1 MRLFKCVNLVATGV
15 CVHVRSFEM
24 LVCVCVVRCVAVGAC
39 IHARAC
45 VARTMRRS
53 LAVVYVLAFLP
64 CVASTDDHLPRIA
77 THVAASSFKLEEHEL
92 YRKCEEPIHSRSA
105 TPSLPTRDCRM
116 RPDLLV
122 PSRTSSSKV
131 YLALSFLT
139 RTSNLYL
146 HGVRTCAGCGGA
158 YPSESRLV
166 MGEEL
171 TAASL
176 LHRFAYQTDA
186 SGMQRPCCA
195 VAAPSHMPCNGRMR
209 VYRQKTSP
217 PCRRELL

>member
-1 MRLFKCVNLVATGV
+1 M
-15 CVHVRSFEM
+15 RSFEM

-39 IHARAC
+39 IHARAR
-45 VARTMRRS
+45 VARTMRCS

-64 CVASTDDHLPRIA
+64 CVASTDEHLPRIA
-77 THVAASSFKLEEHEL
+77 THVAASSLKLEEHEL
-92 YRKCEEPIHSRSA
+92 YRQCEEPIHSRSA
-105 TPSLPTRDCRM
+105 TPSLPARVAACVRSA
-116 RPDLLV
+116 LLV
-122 PSRTSSSKV
+122 PSRTSSSRV

-139 RTSNLYL
+139 RTSNPHL

-158 YPSESRLV
+158 YPRV
-166 MGEEL
+166 AAREEL
-171 TAASL
+171 TASSL

-186 SGMQRPCCA
+186 SGMQRPCCT
-195 VAAPSHMPCNGRMR
+195 VAPPSHMPCNGRMR

>member
-1 MRLFKCVNLVATGV
+1 MRAYT
-15 CVHVRSFEM
+15 R
-24 LVCVCVVRCVAVGAC
+24 
-39 IHARAC
+39 ARAWRAPC
-45 VARTMRRS
+45 GAVWQLCMCSHSFHAWQALMTTSPELRHTWRPAVSSSRSMNYIESARNRS
-53 LAVVYVLAFLP
+53 IPAG
-64 CVASTDDHLPRIA
+64 
-77 THVAASSFKLEEHEL
+77 
-92 YRKCEEPIHSRSA
+92 SA

-116 RPDLLV
+116 RPDLFV

-166 MGEEL
+166 MGEEF

-176 LHRFAYQTDA
+176 LHRFAYRTDA
-186 SGMQRPCCA
+186 SGMQRPCCT
-195 VAAPSHMPCNGRMR
+195 VAPPSHMPCNGRMR

>member
-1 MRLFKCVNLVATGV
+1 MRLFKCVNLVATGGR

-39 IHARAC
+39 IHARMC

-53 LAVVYVLAFLP
+53 LAVVYVLGLP
-64 CVASTDDHLPRIA
+64 FQVCPRGTAACV
-77 THVAASSFKLEEHEL
+77 
-92 YRKCEEPIHSRSA
+92 RSA
-105 TPSLPTRDCRM
+105 
-116 RPDLLV
+116 LLV

-131 YLALSFLT
+131 YLALSSLT
-139 RTSNLYL
+139 RKSNLYV
-146 HGVRTCAGCGGA
+146 HGVLTCAGCGGA

-176 LHRFAYQTDA
+176 LHRFAYGTDA
-186 SGMQRPCCA
+186 SGMQRPCCT
-195 VAAPSHMPCNGRMR
+195 VAPPSHVPCNGRMR

-217 PCRRELL
+217 QFRGGAAEAARGAG

>member
-1 MRLFKCVNLVATGV
+1 M
-15 CVHVRSFEM
+15 RSFEM

-45 VARTMRRS
+45 VAHTMRRS
-53 LAVVYVLAFLP
+53 LAVVHVLAFLP
-64 CVASTDDHLPRIA
+64 CVASTDDHLPELRHTWRPA
-77 THVAASSFKLEEHEL
+77 VSS
-92 YRKCEEPIHSRSA
+92 SRSMNYIESA
-105 TPSLPTRDCRM
+105 RNRSIPGLPFQVCARGTAACVRSA
-116 RPDLLV
+116 LLV
-122 PSRTSSSKV
+122 PSRTSSSNV

-176 LHRFAYQTDA
+176 LHRFAYRIDP
-186 SGMQRPCCA
+186 SGMQRP
-195 VAAPSHMPCNGRMR
+195 R
-209 VYRQKTSP
+209 VQ
-217 PCRRELL
+217 

>member
-1 MRLFKCVNLVATGV
+1 
-15 CVHVRSFEM
+15 
-24 LVCVCVVRCVAVGAC
+24 
-39 IHARAC
+39 
-45 VARTMRRS
+45 MRRS

-64 CVASTDDHLPRIA
+64 CVASTDGHLPRIA

-166 MGEEL
+166 MGEEF

-176 LHRFAYQTDA
+176 LHRFAYRTDA
-186 SGMQRPCCA
+186 SGMQRPCCT
-195 VAAPSHMPCNGRMR
+195 VAPPSHMPCNGRMR

-217 PCRRELL
+217 PCRGGAAGTPRGAG